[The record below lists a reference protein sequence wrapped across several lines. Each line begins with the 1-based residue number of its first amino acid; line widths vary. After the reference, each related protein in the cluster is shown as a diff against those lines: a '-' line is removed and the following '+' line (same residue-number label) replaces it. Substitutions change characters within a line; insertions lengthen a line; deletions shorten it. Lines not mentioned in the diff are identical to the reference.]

1 MAQPTRFETERTKM
15 AQRTDQAANL
25 PALTAVRTRPVR
37 GSVSSVFL
45 SQLIAERHNLS
56 PQREKR
62 RAPVDQ
68 AVSAY
73 HQGAQIAVRRLPQGY
88 RKTIVA

>member
-1 MAQPTRFETERTKM
+1 MAQLRN
-15 AQRTDQAANL
+15 QAANL
-25 PALTAVRTRPVR
+25 PVITAARIVPVR